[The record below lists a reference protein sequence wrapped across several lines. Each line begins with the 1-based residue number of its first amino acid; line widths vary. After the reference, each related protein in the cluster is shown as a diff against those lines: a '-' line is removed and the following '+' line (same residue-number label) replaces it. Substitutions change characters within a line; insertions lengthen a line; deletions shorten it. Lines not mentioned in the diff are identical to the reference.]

1 MDDNVGLSVMMYWW
15 HEEIVKYSETH
26 YRKK

>member
-15 HEEIVKYSETH
+15 HEEIAKYSEIH
-26 YRKK
+26 YKIR